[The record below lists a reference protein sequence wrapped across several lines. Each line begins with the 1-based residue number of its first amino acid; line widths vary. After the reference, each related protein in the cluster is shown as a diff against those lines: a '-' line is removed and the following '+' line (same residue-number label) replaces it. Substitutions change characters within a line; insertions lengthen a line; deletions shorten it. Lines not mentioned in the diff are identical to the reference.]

1 MNIESKIKNSE
12 AKIAVI
18 GLGYVGLP
26 LSIRFVEEGFNTTG
40 FDIDEKKIQK
50 LNEGKSYIHHIEIKT
65 IKKSLK
71 KNFSATNDF
80 SLIRQMDVIIICV
93 PTPLN
98 QNNEPDLSYVFSTLE
113 LISPNLSANQLL
125 ILEST
130 TYPGTTEE
138 EIVPIIEKQFSIG
151 KDYFIGYS
159 PERED
164 PGNKSFSTKTIP
176 KIVSGHTTTCLNLT
190 KLLYSKIVDRV
201 VPVSST
207 RVAEMTKI
215 LENIHRAV
223 NIGLV
228 NELKMVTE
236 KMNINIFEV
245 ISAASTKPFGFTP
258 FYPGPGLGGH
268 CIPID
273 PFYLTWKAKKLGV
286 NTEFIELAGKINTS
300 MPDYVI
306 NKTSK
311 LLEENGIKISESKI
325 LLLGISYKKNVD
337 DTRESPAFVI
347 FEKLYKLGV
356 KVDYSDPYFPKMP
369 STRKYNF
376 NKDSININGD
386 TIKSYD
392 LILICTD
399 HDKFDY
405 DLIQKNA
412 KLIIDTRG
420 RVSLNNNVQQA

>member
-176 KIVSGHTTTCLNLT
+176 KIVSGHTSSCLDLT

-347 FEKLYKLGV
+347 FEKLYQLGV

-369 STRKYNF
+369 MTRKYNF
-376 NKDSININGD
+376 KKDSVDISDEI
-386 TIKSYD
+386 IKSYD
-392 LILICTD
+392 LVLISTD
-399 HDKFDY
+399 HDQFDY

-412 KLIIDTRG
+412 KLIVDTRG
-420 RVSLNNNVQQA
+420 RIPLKKNVYQA